1 MINKQ
6 ESIQRKCIKRVLRR
20 RNQLIK
26 RTKKDQTNQIKSNE
40 AVSDILLYDTIN
52 FMHTTFINKDYD
64 KIINM
69 LIKIKVKNHMNDFTL
84 YLASYCLMIE
94 SFNTVKSSKFSNFWN

>member
-40 AVSDILLYDTIN
+40 VVNDILLYDTIN
-52 FMHTTFINKDYD
+52 FMHTTFIN
-64 KIINM
+64 
-69 LIKIKVKNHMNDFTL
+69 
-84 YLASYCLMIE
+84 
-94 SFNTVKSSKFSNFWN
+94 